1 MENNDISIDDSQI
14 VESIY
19 SLQVVNDNNIT

>member
-1 MENNDISIDDSQI
+1 MENNDISIDDTQI

-19 SLQVVNDNNIT
+19 SLQLVNDMNIT

>member
-19 SLQVVNDNNIT
+19 SLQVVNDMNKT